1 MIATLMTDASHCP
14 NTGAGSF
21 GFWCVSNRGRLAG
34 GKPLAGEIKDSYE
47 AEAKG
52 VANSLVIGFRAGIIQ
67 EGDKVVIQLDNLAFV
82 AGLNGKQ
89 RKPRS
94 DIKSVIDFINNFCV
108 EKNISIDCRHVKG
121 HSKKNANR
129 FKANNHCDKRAKEQL
144 NIARN
149 NLKVNK

>member
-1 MIATLMTDASHCP
+1 MIATLMTDASHCS

-21 GFWCVSNRGRLAG
+21 GFWCVSNRGKLMG
-34 GKPLAGEIKDSYE
+34 GKPLSGKIKDSYE

-52 VANSLVIGFRAGIIQ
+52 VANSLVIGFRSGIIQ
-67 EGDKVVIQLDNLAFV
+67 SGDRVVIQLDNLAFV

-108 EKNISIDCRHVKG
+108 ENNLSIDCRHVKG
-121 HSKKNANR
+121 HSNKKANR

-144 NIARN
+144 EIARKN
-149 NLKVNK
+149 IKDTQ